1 MRFAS
6 LGSGSRGNATIVEV
20 GSTRLLIDCGFSIKE
35 TERRLE
41 RLGTQPSD
49 LNAILVTHE
58 HGDHIRGV
66 LPLARKYGLTVYMT
80 AGTHRALSFS
90 LFSGIDLKL
99 IDSHLDFVIGDLAV
113 TPVAVPHDAREPVQY
128 VVQSGD
134 NLSLGVL
141 TDLGSITAHVIE
153 HFEGCHG
160 LFLECNHDAAMLAN
174 GTYPPS
180 LKKRIAGDWGHLN
193 NRQSLD
199 LLQNIQTCQLQQL
212 VLGHISE
219 QNNSLAAV
227 QAMMSNLP
235 SDLFSIHYACQNDGV
250 DWLALSRV

>member
-1 MRFAS
+1 
-6 LGSGSRGNATIVEV
+6 VDV

-41 RLGTQPSD
+41 RLGAQPRD

-58 HGDHIRGV
+58 HADHIRGV
-66 LPLARKYGLTVYMT
+66 IPLARKYGLTVYMT
-80 AGTHRALSFS
+80 AGTHRALSFALS
-90 LFSGIDLKL
+90 SCIDLKL
-99 IDSHLDFVIGDLAV
+99 IDSHSDFVIGDLAV

-128 VVQSGD
+128 VIRSSD

-141 TDLGSITAHVIE
+141 TDLGSITAHVIQ
-153 HFEGCHG
+153 HFDSCHG
-160 LFLECNHDAAMLAN
+160 LFLECNHDSTLLAN
-174 GTYPPS
+174 GSYPLS
-180 LKKRIAGDWGHLN
+180 LKRRIAGDWGHLN
-193 NRQSLD
+193 NQQSLD

-227 QAMMSNLP
+227 QAVMSNLRP
-235 SDLFSIHYACQNDGV
+235 GQFSVHYACQNDGV
-250 DWLALSRV
+250 GWLELSRL